1 MAKDKLN
8 LKYPVVVEGK
18 YDKTR
23 LANFIDSQ
31 IIVLGGFSSFKNKN
45 TLQLI
50 KNSGK
55 NGIILLTD
63 PDKAGTFIRGRLKTL
78 LQDINIIN
86 VYPPVFI
93 GSDSRRNHVCKDGVL
108 GVESID
114 DDTLYELLKPYEQK
128 TLSEATPFLTPTR
141 CFEDGLTGK
150 PGSTDKRV
158 YLCKKLRLPE
168 TVSLKMLAE
177 HINRSIKE
185 ERYKELL
192 KSYNE
197 EKAK

>member
-1 MAKDKLN
+1 MAKDKLI

-23 LANFIDSQ
+23 LVNFIDSQ
-31 IIVLGGFSSFKNKN
+31 IIVLGGFSSFNDKN

-86 VYPPVFI
+86 VYPPVII

-114 DDTLYELLKPYEQK
+114 DDALYELLKPYEQK

-158 YLCKKLRLPE
+158 YLCKKLGLPE

-197 EKAK
+197 ERAK